1 MKVDA
6 GSNYGEPIDL
16 IFDCTSEFTAGF
28 NAGVN
33 GIGEKHVK
41 YASTE
46 YWNTHPTIVSMK
58 GTIYIY
64 SDYSKDPEG
73 RDIAAFKVGDGNAYL
88 IDLPFSTSGNNV
100 YYNTSAYW
108 SEHDRVISNA
118 GVLYIYSDART
129 IEGVTY
135 PDFKIGDGNS
145 YIIDLPFFDKVF
157 YDHIQ
162 DQVRHITQQEREFWN
177 RKERCYVDNK
187 DPEAI
192 IFTNQ

>member
-1 MKVDA
+1 MRIDA

-16 IFDCTSEFTAGF
+16 IFDCTAEFNAGF

-41 YASTE
+41 YATTE
-46 YWNTHPTIVSMK
+46 YWNSHPTIVSMR

-73 RDIAAFKVGDGNAYL
+73 RDIAGFKVGDGNAYL
-88 IDLPFSTSGNNV
+88 IDLPFSTTGNSI
-100 YYNTSAYW
+100 YYNDSVYW
-108 SEHDRVISNA
+108 SEHDRVISEP

-129 IEGVTY
+129 IGETSY

-145 YIIDLPFFDKVF
+145 YIVDLPFFKQEF
-157 YDHIQ
+157 YDHIK
-162 DQVRHITQQEREFWN
+162 DNVRHITQQERDFWN
-177 RKERCYVDNK
+177 RKERCYVDDD

-192 IFTNQ
+192 IFTNL